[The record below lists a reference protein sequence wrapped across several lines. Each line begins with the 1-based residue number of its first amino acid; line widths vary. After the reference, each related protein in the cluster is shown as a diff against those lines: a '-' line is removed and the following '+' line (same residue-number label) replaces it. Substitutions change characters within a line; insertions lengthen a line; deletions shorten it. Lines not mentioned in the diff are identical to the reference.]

1 MFGCVRSE
9 CHGCSQGVKFSIWH
23 LRSQWMRR
31 RTSCSATQKQSAVL
45 WMKFRLLWTFVTYP
59 LFVYFLYRYCL
70 HVQIWWD
77 VVYNLY
83 RLWFSC
89 IELMRHCIYYR
100 SLTHAM
106 LWGIGVG
113 IWWSVLN
120 MHGMAMYK
128 GCCEHWLA
136 LSGEWPIV
144 YGWFI
149 VSSLPRVAH
158 SSGFVTSGMWC
169 FITESGICRHS
180 RNDIISDSTNYMIS
194 IYNKHNKQL
203 VTILKCGKYA

>member
-1 MFGCVRSE
+1 MVFNFTSCWGCACVRAWLPGVGNANWMTKPQNTHEHSLLRTHEYIPYIMFGCVRSE

-23 LRSQWMRR
+23 LRSQWMRM
-31 RTSCSATQKQSAVL
+31 RTSYSATQKQSAVL

-100 SLTHAM
+100 SLTHAI

-113 IWWSVLN
+113 IWRLSLRL
-120 MHGMAMYK
+120 HGRDAASINVHM
-128 GCCEHWLA
+128 
-136 LSGEWPIV
+136 
-144 YGWFI
+144 
-149 VSSLPRVAH
+149 
-158 SSGFVTSGMWC
+158 
-169 FITESGICRHS
+169 ESGS
-180 RNDIISDSTNYMIS
+180 VAVA
-194 IYNKHNKQL
+194 
-203 VTILKCGKYA
+203 VTWILA